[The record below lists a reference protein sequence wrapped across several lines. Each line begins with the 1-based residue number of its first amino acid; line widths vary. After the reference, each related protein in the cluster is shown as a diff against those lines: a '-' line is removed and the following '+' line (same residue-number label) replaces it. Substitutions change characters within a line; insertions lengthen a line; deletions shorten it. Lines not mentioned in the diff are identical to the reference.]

1 MLLWSRPRGRFAYFA
16 ATGKVGRRPQAA
28 KPPCAQQT
36 QSETCPLIR
45 HGFAVPPSPRGGR
58 LLGGRLAGGH
68 MGPSLRVER
77 TDAIMCVGD
86 GHWPARKRAA
96 DSRPYGGKRTGGR
109 AQGRKRN
116 QERL

>member
-45 HGFAVPPSPRGGR
+45 HGFAVPPSPKGEG
-58 LLGGRLAGGH
+58 LKWAGGETPLH
-68 MGPSLRVER
+68 KSEP
-77 TDAIMCVGD
+77 TAP
-86 GHWPARKRAA
+86 PA
-96 DSRPYGGKRTGGR
+96 
-109 AQGRKRN
+109 
-116 QERL
+116 LF